1 MIWLILA
8 LVATFLTVFFAKRD
22 NEAVY
27 FAFIFSVIFW
37 VASFAVVATGI
48 RAYPELVGMRQ
59 KAITLQ
65 EHVELVREARYSVK
79 PGSLV
84 GGALDNM
91 EQSKTLSEYITECA
105 NAKAEANALLA
116 EFQVKRQNT
125 WYLLFGPS
133 IFYSS
138 KITELKPLPPRKG
151 K

>member
-22 NEAVY
+22 NGAAY

-105 NAKAEANALLA
+105 NAKAE
-116 EFQVKRQNT
+116 RQNT

-138 KITELKPLPPRKG
+138 KITELKPLPPRKS